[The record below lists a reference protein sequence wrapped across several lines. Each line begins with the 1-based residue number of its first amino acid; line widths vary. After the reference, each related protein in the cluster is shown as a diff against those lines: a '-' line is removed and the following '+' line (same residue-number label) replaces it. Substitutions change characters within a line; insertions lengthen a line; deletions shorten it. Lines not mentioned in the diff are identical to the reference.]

1 MTRANV
7 AAVCALV
14 AAALATACT
23 KSPEREQGDF
33 ERMRIQQRDE
43 AYAPSERFAMN
54 DKLRHPP
61 AGTVS
66 RESAS
71 DTGAIGSGMRAGQPV
86 TIVPLEVTPE
96 LIALGRQRFAVF
108 CAVCHGAGG
117 FGGSIVAANMGQ
129 PRPPSL
135 RSAIVR
141 ARAPGTIFYIAT
153 HGLGR
158 MPAYAPQ
165 LTTRERWA
173 VVAYLEQL
181 QRSSQTSPDEREDS
195 LRAID
200 IRNIDSLEAAERRQ

>member
-1 MTRANV
+1 MSRTHV
-7 AAVCALV
+7 AVACALAV
-14 AAALATACT
+14 AVVATACT
-23 KSPEREQGDF
+23 KSPERERGDF
-33 ERMRIQQRDE
+33 ERMRIQQRIE
-43 AYAPSERFAMN
+43 PYAPSERFAMN

-71 DTGAIGSGMRAGQPV
+71 DTGAVGSGRRVGQPV
-86 TIVPLEVTPE
+86 TIIPLEVTPE
-96 LIALGRQRFAVF
+96 LLALGRQRFSVF

-117 FGGSIVAANMGQ
+117 FGGSIVAANMGP

-141 ARAPGTIFYIAT
+141 ARAPGTIFDIET
-153 HGLGR
+153 HGVGR
-158 MPAYAPQ
+158 MPPYAPQ
-165 LTTRERWA
+165 LTARERWA

-181 QRSSQTSPDEREDS
+181 QGSSHTSPDEREDS

-200 IRNIDSLEAAERRQ
+200 IRSIDSAQAAERRQ

>member
-1 MTRANV
+1 MTCANV
-7 AAVCALV
+7 AAVCAL
-14 AAALATACT
+14 AAVVATACT
-23 KSPEREQGDF
+23 KSREREQGDF

-43 AYAPSERFAMN
+43 PYAPSERLAMN

-71 DTGAIGSGMRAGQPV
+71 DTGAVGSGRRVGQPV
-86 TIVPLEVTPE
+86 TIIPLEVTPE
-96 LIALGRQRFAVF
+96 LIALGRRRFGVF

-117 FGGSIVAANMGQ
+117 FGGSIVAANMGP

-141 ARAPGTIFYIAT
+141 ARAPGTIFDIEA
-153 HGLGR
+153 HGVGR
-158 MPAYAPQ
+158 MPPYAPQ

-181 QRSSQTSPDEREDS
+181 QRSSQMSPDEREDS

-200 IRNIDSLEAAERRQ
+200 IRHIDSLQAAERRQ